1 MEYMNQFEKKK
12 HIVLVSQPDDIFSTH
27 ITPKGRVAGPT
38 CEAIMEFLE
47 THNLV
52 ETLKVVGVDST
63 AVNTGANTGILK
75 RMEDQIG
82 RKVYWGVCDLYTNEL
97 GLRHLFQKIDGLT
110 TGNNSFKGPIGKSLS
125 KVKSLLRNENFEA
138 ITEGPETIGMPDAI
152 AKDLSSDQKYLY

>member
-1 MEYMNQFEKKK
+1 M
-12 HIVLVSQPDDIFSTH
+12 VSQPDDIFSTH
-27 ITPKGRVAGPT
+27 ITPKGRAAGPT

-97 GLRHLFQKIDGLT
+97 GLRHLFQKIDGPT
-110 TGNNSFKGPIGKSLS
+110 TGNNSFKGPREQLENHFQRIKVFLGMKILRPSQKALKQLVCQMLLPKTYPQTKS
-125 KVKSLLRNENFEA
+125 
-138 ITEGPETIGMPDAI
+138 ICI
-152 AKDLSSDQKYLY
+152 